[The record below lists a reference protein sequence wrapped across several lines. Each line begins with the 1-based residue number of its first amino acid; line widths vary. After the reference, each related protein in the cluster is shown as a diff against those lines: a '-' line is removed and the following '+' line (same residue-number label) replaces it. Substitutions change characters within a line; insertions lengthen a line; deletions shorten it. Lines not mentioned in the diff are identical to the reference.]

1 MADTLRRLANSEKC
15 RVLQDKLDN
24 WYKDYHINSCDSNLN
39 VCCELLELNSNVQG
53 QLFQI
58 LSVTAREGGQYAGVE
73 TIKSRFLPWLGTCFS
88 TSSPGSFSEN
98 SFAILNHSMQRKLS
112 TSHERELIEVESKL
126 SSTRIDLNSVRQEL
140 LETQMDLEDTKT
152 KSANTL
158 LATEEEILQLRAE
171 LRVAREKLDLKSL
184 DSIDDYER
192 QIRLLK
198 DEISILSSENSILK
212 SRLSRSRS
220 PSPIRHSSRS
230 SSPFT
235 RSESPTSAKLTSAS
249 RQARLIFRFNNIFAN
264 DRLDAQTLLRR
275 YIEDLDMVQRIIFIA
290 TVESFRAAKMA
301 FRQFRLRVRKS
312 LSPSQMGPES
322 LEDAVI
328 DYIVRNLDLF
338 DVQSSVNEVIGAM
351 NVNPK
356 ISFPPEVDFILIS
369 GFIREVCRVAF
380 AMQTLDPPLDIAF
393 TADGEL
399 FTDSKY
405 RRTYDSEHTAP
416 LVYYHVWPALM
427 ENDNVIVKGE
437 AVTKRGALWSSVR
450 SRSKSASPLRSRSA
464 SPGRNLVCDLYFLII
479 CYPTMFYNFLYP
491 VHKNDLL

>member
-171 LRVAREKLDLKSL
+171 
-184 DSIDDYER
+184 
-192 QIRLLK
+192 
-198 DEISILSSENSILK
+198 
-212 SRLSRSRS
+212 LSRSRS

-464 SPGRNLVCDLYFLII
+464 SPGRNLTSRSHSPSPRRSGTPRF
-479 CYPTMFYNFLYP
+479 
-491 VHKNDLL
+491 

>member
-464 SPGRNLVCDLYFLII
+464 SPGRNLTSRSHSPSPRRSGTPRF
-479 CYPTMFYNFLYP
+479 
-491 VHKNDLL
+491 